1 MTMPEDP
8 LLERLRRL
16 PRPALDDVASARTL
30 ARAETAFAASPGR
43 TEAAA
48 ARSRF
53 SRWSVPAT
61 LALWGA
67 LYAAG
72 AVREIGRLFPAS
84 PEPAVAANH
93 RGLSRSTARD
103 LAARDCDARAQF
115 MLNPINKAS
124 ASTTATT
131 IIMPPLL
138 DALPAAGPSAAVAVW
153 SEVSS
158 DMDPS
163 MQMVVCGTRTLNES
177 EAYVRGGPRHD
188 RGADGGATGACA
200 DSVARARTAGMGVAT
215 KRSVRL

>member
-1 MTMPEDP
+1 MTTPDDP

-30 ARAETAFAASPGR
+30 TRAEAAFAASPAR
-43 TEAAA
+43 TGATA

-53 SRWSVPAT
+53 SRWSVPAA
-61 LALWGA
+61 LALWGV

-84 PEPAVAANH
+84 TAEPAVALHH
-93 RGLSRSTARD
+93 RGPSDLSARD
-103 LAARDCDARAQF
+103 SAARAQF
-115 MLNPINKAS
+115 MLNATNKAS

-131 IIMPPLL
+131 IIIPPLP
-138 DALPAAGPSAAVAVW
+138 DVLPAAGPSAAATVW

-163 MQMVVCGTRTLNES
+163 MQMVVCGTRTLNE
-177 EAYVRGGPRHD
+177 ARLTF
-188 RGADGGATGACA
+188 GADRDTIAAPTAAPPARAPIPSRARAPSGGASRRSGA
-200 DSVARARTAGMGVAT
+200 
-215 KRSVRL
+215 